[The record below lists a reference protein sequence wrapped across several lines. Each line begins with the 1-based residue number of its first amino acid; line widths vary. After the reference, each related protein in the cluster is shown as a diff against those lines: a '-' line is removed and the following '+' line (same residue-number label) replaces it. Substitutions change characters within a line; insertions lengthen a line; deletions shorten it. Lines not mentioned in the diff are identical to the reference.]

1 MKENQV
7 MQIFLRLLHKER
19 QEYTENREKKKGL
32 FLKLKRLLCR
42 H

>member
-7 MQIFLRLLHKER
+7 MQIFLRLLHKEQ
-19 QEYTENREKKKGL
+19 QEYPENQAKKEGL